1 MSPLY
6 ANLNAWL
13 VAMLPAGVTVYVRD
27 QNAPTPP
34 NPRVTMRIAAMT
46 DIAHYRNGITET
58 GEPDAVV
65 DEAGGLLLNARGEAH
80 AASDDV
86 ITRQALTR
94 WVGFTLALE
103 FYGENIF
110 EAETM
115 AADMLDLCR
124 FDELRIDH
132 LGRTATF
139 NRVLAGPNSIDA
151 TFGAQIEPRT
161 TLDLAMSA
169 TRERLLDVGPIETAE
184 VAASVGDLTYDR
196 IVP

>member
-6 ANLNAWL
+6 ASLHAWL

-46 DIAHYRNGITET
+46 DIAHYRDGVTET
-58 GEPDAVV
+58 GEPAALV
-65 DEAGGLLLNARGEAH
+65 DESGTVLLNPLGEAL
-80 AASDDV
+80 ADPATV
-86 ITRQALTR
+86 IAQQALTR

-103 FYGENIF
+103 FYGETIF
-110 EAETM
+110 DAETM

-139 NRVLAGPNSIDA
+139 NRVLSGPNSIDA

-184 VAASVGDLTYDR
+184 IAARVGDLTYDR